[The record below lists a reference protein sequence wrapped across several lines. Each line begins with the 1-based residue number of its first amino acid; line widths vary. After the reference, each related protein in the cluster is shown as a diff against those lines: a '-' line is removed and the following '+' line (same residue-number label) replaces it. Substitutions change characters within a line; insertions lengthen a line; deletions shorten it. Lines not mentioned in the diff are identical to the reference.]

1 MKSTFKK
8 LSLVGT
14 LMIATSGAKTVMA
27 ADLEKP
33 LFAIS
38 GFGTVGAVHSSE
50 KNADYT
56 SSIFKPNG
64 AGYTRDWSFDV
75 DSRLG
80 VQLDANLTPQLSAV
94 LQVIAEQRYDNSYKP
109 TVEWANVKYQFTPA
123 FSARVGRIALPS
135 FMVAD
140 YRKVSYAIPWVR
152 PPGDLYGLSQLTSND
167 GIDINYR
174 LRFGELTN
182 TLQSYYGKK
191 DIHTTYNRG
200 SISEARH
207 MFGVTN
213 TMDYGAASVRFGYY
227 QARLSMAAISPFFDA
242 FRLFGPRGAE
252 IADRYD
258 LKDKLYQVAAVG
270 ASYDP
275 GNWFAM
281 GEYAV
286 QKSDSWL
293 GDRTGWYVSG
303 GYRFNQF
310 TPYLIYSQVRPDSP
324 TSDPGL
330 PTQGLSPAAAF
341 AATRLNAG
349 LNGLLRALTND
360 QKTIAVGGR
369 WDFARNAALKVQY
382 DHINIA
388 PGSLGSLL
396 NQQPGFVR
404 GGKVHVLSV
413 AVDFVF

>member
-1 MKSTFKK
+1 
-8 LSLVGT
+8 
-14 LMIATSGAKTVMA
+14 MIAASSA
-27 ADLEKP
+27 ATATAAPLDKP
-33 LFAIS
+33 LISIS

-50 KNADYT
+50 KNADYS
-56 SSIFKPNG
+56 SSIYKPKG
-64 AGYTRDWSFDV
+64 AGHTRNWNFDV

-80 VQLDANLTPQLSAV
+80 VQMDVIVTPQLSAV

-109 TVEWANVKYQFTPA
+109 TVEWANLKYQFTPD
-123 FSARVGRIALPS
+123 FSARIGRIALPT

-140 YRKVSYAIPWVR
+140 YRKVGYAIPWVR
-152 PPGDLYGLSQLTSND
+152 PPGDLYGLSQLTSSD
-167 GIDINYR
+167 GIDMSYR
-174 LRFGELTN
+174 LRSGELTN
-182 TLQSYYGKK
+182 TVQGYYGRR
-191 DIHTTYNRG
+191 DIRTTFNRG
-200 SISEARH
+200 SVSEARN

-213 TMDYGAASVRFGYY
+213 TTDYGAASFRLGYY
-227 QARLSMAAISPFFDA
+227 QGQLSMAAISPFFDA
-242 FRLFGPRGAE
+242 FRLFGPRGVE
-252 IADRYD
+252 IAERYD
-258 LKDKLYQVAAVG
+258 LMDKPYRVAAVG

-286 QKSDSWL
+286 QKSQSWL

-310 TPYLIYSQVRPDSP
+310 TPYVIYSQVKPDSP
-324 TSDPGL
+324 SSDPGL
-330 PTQGLSPAAAF
+330 STQGLPPGAAF

-349 LNGLLRALTND
+349 LNAFLRALTND

-369 WDFARNAALKVQY
+369 WDLAKNAALKVQY

-396 NQQPGFVR
+396 NHQPGFVP
-404 GGKVHVLSV
+404 GGKVHVVSV